1 MRMNERNTVDTRFID
16 IVLWSHAPV
25 IMKQSIIYLYDEYRV
40 KRTSKTCKR
49 FLCSALFCYSVK
61 LNLSIVHSICIEPPP
76 PSPPRTHTHSNKH
89 RRKWNSTMCLTPF
102 VCHCLLSLALRRS
115 ALAIGIFDSIVISNL
130 WLFNLEYCCSIPWA
144 IVCAAR
150 FVAIANDDCYCG
162 IDHSFQSRTHTQ
174 THHVHY
180 IRKIWSNIFK
190 WVLFTAYYLLLPFP
204 SVF

>member
-1 MRMNERNTVDTRFID
+1 MFC
-16 IVLWSHAPV
+16 IVLLFCEIELEYRAF
-25 IMKQSIIYLYDEYRV
+25 YLY
-40 KRTSKTCKR
+40 RTTT
-49 FLCSALFCYSVK
+49 
-61 LNLSIVHSICIEPPP
+61 

-190 WVLFTAYYLLLPFP
+190 WVLFTAYYLLLPYQVQD
-204 SVF
+204 SHD